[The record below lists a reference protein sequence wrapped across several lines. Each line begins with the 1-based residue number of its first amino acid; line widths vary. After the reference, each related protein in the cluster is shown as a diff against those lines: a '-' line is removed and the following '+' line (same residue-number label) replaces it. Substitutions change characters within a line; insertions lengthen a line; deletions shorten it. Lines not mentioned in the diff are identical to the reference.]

1 MAGAVQAS
9 WLGPMALATGMDL
22 SFVRLGVGV
31 ISLNHSFEISDD
43 LVVRVGAVIMVDFG
57 LVFLLPQLAV
67 RFPRIAALPAGL
79 AN

>member
-22 SFVRLGVGV
+22 SFVRLSVGV
-31 ISLNHSFEISDD
+31 ISLNHGFEISAD
-43 LVVRVGAVIMVDFG
+43 LVARVGAVIMVDFG